1 MSGAAKNSSSTSDS
15 EPVGLSASIL
25 AESRPS
31 TNFGFAAKVRA
42 QGDGTFR
49 KPSLIGGC
57 VSNVG
62 FPVLSRP
69 SPESTD
75 GRAQVGASITA
86 NFVFGSN
93 CDLQRPLKYRRFS
106 TRNETFGA
114 ECRQSAGKRT
124 FRRSEAKV
132 RLVPKRDIHA
142 HGDYCSC
149 RGVIGGCM
157 THVTQPFKDRKVP
170 ADLARASHR

>member
-1 MSGAAKNSSSTSDS
+1 
-15 EPVGLSASIL
+15 VGLSASIL

-31 TNFGFAAKVRA
+31 TNFSFAAKVRA

-93 CDLQRPLKYRRFS
+93 YDLRHRLVSRLECDGEP
-106 TRNETFGA
+106 TFGP
-114 ECRQSAGKRT
+114 ERRLCGVDRT
-124 FRRSEAKV
+124 
-132 RLVPKRDIHA
+132 
-142 HGDYCSC
+142 
-149 RGVIGGCM
+149 
-157 THVTQPFKDRKVP
+157 
-170 ADLARASHR
+170 

>member
-31 TNFGFAAKVRA
+31 RNFSFAAKVRA

-86 NFVFGSN
+86 NFVFGSTIEIRMEKAVDVVAVGMCGN
-93 CDLQRPLKYRRFS
+93 SRQRVIHISTAAAVIFLGLQV
-106 TRNETFGA
+106 A
-114 ECRQSAGKRT
+114 
-124 FRRSEAKV
+124 
-132 RLVPKRDIHA
+132 
-142 HGDYCSC
+142 
-149 RGVIGGCM
+149 
-157 THVTQPFKDRKVP
+157 
-170 ADLARASHR
+170 